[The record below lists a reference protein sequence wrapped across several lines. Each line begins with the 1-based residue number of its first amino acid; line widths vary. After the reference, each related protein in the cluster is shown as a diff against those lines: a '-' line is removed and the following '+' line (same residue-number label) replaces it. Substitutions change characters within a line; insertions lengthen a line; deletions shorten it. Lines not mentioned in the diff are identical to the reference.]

1 MVVSDPFQLLRLR
14 DTDFRGNPAIAAV
27 AVLIGVLFAGS
38 TLLTPLYVI
47 YQERFGFS
55 QITLTLIYAIYVAG
69 NLAALLLFGQVSD
82 KLGRRW
88 GALAAV
94 LIAIGSTFAFLFAGS
109 TSALYIGRFLSGLAL
124 GVGSGT
130 ATAWLTELVAH
141 EDSARSA
148 TIATTANFAGLGV
161 GSLLSGL
168 LAQYLPWPL
177 HLGFIVY
184 LVALLAIGLA
194 AWRVHETVPHPVE
207 SIRQIPLR
215 PRLSL
220 PASVR
225 SQFIAPATAGF
236 GAMALVGF
244 YAAISPTL
252 LAERLNV
259 TNHAVAGAIFFELA
273 TVVAGTILL
282 TRHYASRLAMLWGA
296 GLMLP
301 SVFLLL
307 AAEMLSSTTFLL
319 LATAVCGIAA
329 GLGYR
334 GSMQVVSEIA
344 PHDRRAAMMSSYFV
358 CVFCGNALPV
368 IGIGV
373 ISTLTSSL
381 IATLA
386 FAATV
391 SVFALV
397 ALRLEQR

>member
-1 MVVSDPFQLLRLR
+1 
-14 DTDFRGNPAIAAV
+14 
-27 AVLIGVLFAGS
+27 
-38 TLLTPLYVI
+38 
-47 YQERFGFS
+47 
-55 QITLTLIYAIYVAG
+55 
-69 NLAALLLFGQVSD
+69 
-82 KLGRRW
+82 
-88 GALAAV
+88 V
-94 LIAIGSTFAFLFAGS
+94 LIAIGSTFAFLIAGS
-109 TSALYIGRFLSGLAL
+109 TSALYVGRFLSGLAL

-130 ATAWLTELVAH
+130 ATAWLTELVSH

-148 TIATTANFAGLGV
+148 TIATTSNFVGLGV

-168 LAQYLPWPL
+168 LAQYFPWPL

-194 AWRVHETVPHPVE
+194 AWRVHETVSRPVR
-207 SIRQIPLR
+207 SMRHVPLR
-215 PRLSL
+215 PRLAL
-220 PASVR
+220 PANVR

-252 LAERLNV
+252 LAERLHV

-282 TRHYASRLAMLWGA
+282 TRHLPSRLAMQWGA

-301 SVFLLL
+301 SVVLLV
-307 AAEMLSSTTFLL
+307 AAEVLSSITVLL
-319 LATAVCGIAA
+319 VATAVCGVAA

-334 GSMQVVSEIA
+334 GSMQVVNEIA

-381 IATLA
+381 VATLV

-391 SVFALV
+391 GLFAVL
-397 ALRLEQR
+397 ALRLEHR